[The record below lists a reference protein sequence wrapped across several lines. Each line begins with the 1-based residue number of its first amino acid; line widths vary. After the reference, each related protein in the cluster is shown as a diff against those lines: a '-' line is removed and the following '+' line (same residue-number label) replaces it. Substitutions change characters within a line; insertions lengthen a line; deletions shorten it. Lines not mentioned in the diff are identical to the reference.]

1 MNALSNTSSPK
12 TTRDVLDV
20 LRTQGALSER
30 AADSIKQSGATY
42 EQINELLLSQHS
54 VRPEQLARAWGVV
67 LGIPFVALKGRR
79 IPLEVI
85 SRVDQEIAKKYRM
98 VVYEADGTHLKLAL
112 SNPAR
117 VREDMNEVLS
127 AVRSSKGFDIKLAV
141 ATDRDIEDA
150 LRWYKGGAHRAGSTT
165 PYSVLASINLLLR
178 TIPYSVLA
186 KFPPEVAAKYQM
198 VVFANPAPQT
208 IRVAALHPTNPAV
221 QDVLGFIEK
230 KNSIGIE
237 LFQATKEGIQHALEG
252 YINQQGVEPEIVRIS
267 APQHTDKIPLTQS
280 NATSSTPSSSPSEQA
295 SAPPVKKSAPVEE
308 TPAGVVAI
316 KTAEISQVVSTS
328 SASVEDVESMEA
340 HNLDTFVKEK
350 LTDVNDLAQVV
361 RKGFIP
367 QTVAAIIVL
376 AIAQRASDIHIEPL
390 REYVRLRYRV
400 DGILREVVRFPAEL
414 QAPVISR
421 IKILSKLKIDEQRIP
436 QDGRFDVTYQ
446 GKEVDLRV
454 STLPTVHGEKVV
466 MRVLDKS
473 EGIMTLE
480 KLGMSGQSFERVKRN
495 IVKPYGIILSTGP
508 TGSGKST
515 TLYAILARISTTQ
528 VNVIT
533 LEDPVEYEIPG
544 VNQTQVKPKIGFS
557 FAEGLRSVVRQ
568 DPNIIMVGEIR
579 DGETAQ
585 MATHAALTGHLV
597 LTTLHTNDAAGALPR
612 LVNMGVEPFL
622 ITTSIN
628 AIVAQRLVRK
638 ICPTCKEKITVPA
651 TVQAELLKELGTL
664 KHPEPA
670 FYRGKGCKECS
681 EGYRGRIGIF
691 EVLEMSDAV
700 EQLAVQ
706 RAPASRIQE
715 AAVKEGMITIK
726 QDGILKVFD
735 GLTTLD
741 EVLRVTQS
749 E

>member
-1 MNALSNTSSPK
+1 MFAPPNTSSPK
-12 TTRDVLDV
+12 TSRDVLDV
-20 LRTQGALSER
+20 LRAQGALSER
-30 AADSIKQSGATY
+30 GADSIKQSGATY
-42 EQINELLLSQHS
+42 EQINELLLTQHS
-54 VRPEQLARAWGVV
+54 VRPEQLARAWGIV
-67 LGIPFVALKGRR
+67 LGIPYVALKGRR
-79 IPLEVI
+79 IPMEVI
-85 SRVDQEIAKKYRM
+85 SRLDEAVAKKYRM

-117 VREDMNEVLS
+117 VREDMNEILS

-141 ATDRDIEDA
+141 TTDRDVEDA
-150 LRWYKGGAHRAGSTT
+150 LRWYKVRGILAGSTT
-165 PYSVLASINLLLR
+165 AYSVLGSINLLLR
-178 TIPYSVLA
+178 TIPYGVLA
-186 KFPPEVAAKYQM
+186 KFPSEVAAKYQM
-198 VVFANPAPQT
+198 VVFANPSPQT
-208 IRVAALHPTNPAV
+208 IRVAALNPSDSAV
-221 QDVLGFIEK
+221 QDVLQFIEK

-252 YINQQGVEPEIVRIS
+252 YINQQGVEPEIVRMTPPPQEKKIS
-267 APQHTDKIPLTQS
+267 VVQP
-280 NATSSTPSSSPSEQA
+280 NATTAPRAMPQEQESP
-295 SAPPVKKSAPVEE
+295 PPVKKSAPEEE
-308 TPAGVVAI
+308 TPAGVIAV
-316 KTAEISQVVSTS
+316 KTAEISQAVSG
-328 SASVEDVESMEA
+328 SAVSAEDVESMEA
-340 HNLDTFVKEK
+340 HNLDTFVKER
-350 LTDVNDLAQVV
+350 LTSVDDLAKVV

-367 QTVAAIIVL
+367 QTVAAIIAL
-376 AIAQRASDIHIEPL
+376 AITRGASDIHIEPL

-400 DGILREVVRFPAEL
+400 DGILREMVRFPAEL
-414 QAPVISR
+414 QAPVLSR

-454 STLPTVHGEKVV
+454 STLPTVHGEKAV

-473 EGIMTLE
+473 TGIMTLE
-480 KLGMSGQSFERVKRN
+480 KLGMSGQSFERIKRN
-495 IVKPYGIILSTGP
+495 IVKPYGIILATGP

-515 TLYAILARISTTQ
+515 TLYAILARISTPQ

-628 AIVAQRLVRK
+628 AILAQRLVRK
-638 ICPTCKEKITVPA
+638 ICPTCKEKITVPE

-691 EVLEMSDAV
+691 EVLEMSEAV

-706 RAPASRIQE
+706 RAPASKIQE
-715 AAVKEGMITIK
+715 TAVKEGMITMK
-726 QDGILKVFD
+726 QDGILKVFQ
-735 GLTTLD
+735 GSTTLD